1 MNTWKS
7 IIRNVA
13 PVLGTALGGPMA
25 GTGTKFIA
33 NELLGKPDAHESDIE
48 QAVMKASPEELAK
61 LKTMDTQFKLEM
73 QKLNIDVYKLETQDR
88 AGARQMY
95 KLNVWP
101 QILLSGVFVIGY
113 FLVLFFLIENPDTL
127 SKDRGIMGVFTT
139 VLGVLTAA
147 IPQILS
153 FWFGSRLHH
162 NQDTKKAV

>member
-1 MNTWKS
+1 MAIWKN
-7 IIRNVA
+7 IIRSVA

-25 GTGTKFIA
+25 GTATKFIA
-33 NELLGKPDAHESDIE
+33 DKLLGKPDAHESDIE
-48 QAVMKASPEELAK
+48 QAVMKASPEQLSK
-61 LKTMDTQFKLEM
+61 LKAMDTQFKLEM

>member
-1 MNTWKS
+1 
-7 IIRNVA
+7 
-13 PVLGTALGGPMA
+13 MA
-25 GTGTKFIA
+25 VTQ
-33 NELLGKPDAHESDIE
+33 NLLQG
-48 QAVMKASPEELAK
+48 L
-61 LKTMDTQFKLEM
+61 
-73 QKLNIDVYKLETQDR
+73 
-88 AGARQMY
+88 
-95 KLNVWP
+95 
-101 QILLSGVFVIGY
+101 VIGY